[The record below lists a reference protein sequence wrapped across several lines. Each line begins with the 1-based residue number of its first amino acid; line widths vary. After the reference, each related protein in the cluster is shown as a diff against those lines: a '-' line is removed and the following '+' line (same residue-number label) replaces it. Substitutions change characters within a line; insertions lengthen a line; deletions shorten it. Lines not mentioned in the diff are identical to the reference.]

1 MYDRRKIFSKYCI
14 KYTKHVEKVES
25 SPYVSAAAGKTE
37 ELFRIPPRALHT
49 KIIAIMYIGCAKM
62 QFFRYKHTNNLIFWY
77 LKLKNE
83 NVLWWADTTRPLEGG
98 RRRERERG
106 ARKAR

>member
-1 MYDRRKIFSKYCI
+1 MFQQQRGRRKNCLEYHLGL
-14 KYTKHVEKVES
+14 Y
-25 SPYVSAAAGKTE
+25 
-37 ELFRIPPRALHT
+37 T

>member
-1 MYDRRKIFSKYCI
+1 
-14 KYTKHVEKVES
+14 
-25 SPYVSAAAGKTE
+25 
-37 ELFRIPPRALHT
+37 
-49 KIIAIMYIGCAKM
+49 M

-98 RRRERERG
+98 EETREREGGKKSSIVYDGPIQRPG
-106 ARKAR
+106 SIEREKNHHINKRHKKTDLRNAYWTFVYI